1 MTNISES
8 LYKVI
13 SKWIEPYEVYS
24 ISEHGNGL
32 INSTYKITTKGTDN
46 PDFILQK
53 INHNIFKDVDG
64 LQNNIIKVTD
74 HIRKGLI
81 RQGIKDVDRRV
92 LTIQYLNTDGGDE
105 NGNNI
110 SKNEKR
116 ASWYKDEGGNCWR
129 IFKFISDT
137 KSYEKMTSPAMAE
150 LAGKAFGNFHKQLS
164 DFDGESLC
172 EVLPGFHNTPMRI
185 ENLRKR
191 VALDPVGRLKSV
203 AAEVDFL
210 FSRAGEYSK
219 IVEMGNAGVIP
230 KRVVHQDTKFNNV
243 LLDSD
248 DNILCVIDL
257 DTVMPGY
264 ICYDVGDAIRTGANK
279 GLEDD
284 ENLDNVE
291 FDTDIYN
298 GFIKGFIEETKDML
312 TSAEMDTLS
321 FGPRLLTYEQAVR
334 FLDDY
339 IDGDNYYRCREGFPQ
354 HNLVR
359 ARAQIKLLQSM
370 EKTL

>member
-1 MTNISES
+1 MAGISEALS
-8 LYKVI
+8 RI
-13 SKWIEPYEVYS
+13 IDMWIKPFEVLS
-24 ISEHGNGL
+24 IQEHGNGL
-32 INSTYKITTKGTDN
+32 INSTYKIETKGEEN

-64 LQNNIIKVTD
+64 LQNNIIKVTN
-74 HIRKGLI
+74 HIRSGLI
-81 RQGIKDVDRRV
+81 RDGVKDFDRRV
-92 LTIQYLNTDGGDE
+92 LTLHYLNLENNYKGNDE
-105 NGNNI
+105 G
-110 SKNEKR
+110 R
-116 ASWYKDEGGNCWR
+116 LSWYKDEEGGCWR
-129 IFKFISDT
+129 IFKYIPNT
-137 KSYEKMTSPAMAE
+137 RSYEKMTSPAMAE
-150 LAGKAFGNFHKQLS
+150 LSGRAFGNFHKQLS

-172 EVLPGFHNTPMRI
+172 EVIPGFHNTPMRI

-191 VALDPVGRLKSV
+191 VAADPVGRLKEV
-203 AAEVDFL
+203 EAEVEFL
-210 FSRAGEYSK
+210 LSRAGEYSK
-219 IVEMGNAGVIP
+219 IVEMGDAGLIP

-243 LLDSD
+243 LLDSE

-291 FDTDIYN
+291 FDVDIYN
-298 GFIKGFIEETKDML
+298 GFIKGFTAETHDML
-312 TSAEMDTLS
+312 TPAEADTLA

-339 IDGDNYYRCREGFPQ
+339 LDGDNYYKCRENFPQ

-370 EKTL
+370 EKTLCRSF